1 MKNGKGILYSK
12 EGDMEIGDYLNDN
25 KIGKHIII
33 YVMEIFLQII
43 MKLKRNHKKFF

>member
-1 MKNGKGILYSK
+1 MKNGKGIIYSN

-33 YVMEIFLQII
+33 YANGNISSNKYEI
-43 MKLKRNHKKFF
+43 KKE